1 MHHSFFLLT
10 FSSSQT
16 KGSSGAIFKS
26 FTTREEAQAF
36 MRANNSIYKSIAAAS
51 AASAAPIPSYR
62 MVISSKCQDRKKR
75 SLEND
80 TPSNPRKKPVSSA
93 TSTASKKSGST
104 PDKKRSRENDT
115 PCNPRKKT
123 PIQQKQASD
132 SNFRLQITI
141 YFDGGSRGNPGLAGA
156 GADVVV
162 ADNSND
168 TPATTTFSVREYC
181 GLKQTNNFAEYHG
194 LLAGLKQA
202 KMCIEQYSSSKQ
214 LAQSATSSLAQNPL
228 FQLQIFGDSNLIIQQ
243 LKGAWQ
249 CRHPNIKP
257 LFHQCQQL
265 IGEMK
270 GMGEKSE
277 VLYEHVYREHNKVAD
292 ALANEAMD
300 QRRSW
305 TTSTSDSSIDDSP
318 NDDKKSAAAE
328 TKNNSAAAA
337 ETEKNNPTAA
347 ETKTNNPASSG
358 QEVIDVDDSDS
369 DSHYA
374 RVHYD
379 C

>member
-1 MHHSFFLLT
+1 
-10 FSSSQT
+10 
-16 KGSSGAIFKS
+16 
-26 FTTREEAQAF
+26 

-270 GMGEKSE
+270 GMWEKSE
-277 VLYEHVYREHNKVAD
+277 VLYEHVYRKDNKVAD
-292 ALANEAMD
+292 GECQTLLLFVIEDRHHLTNRKYFPQRLQMKPWINVEAGPPQLLIVQSTIALMMIRS
-300 QRRSW
+300 QQQQKLRIIVQQQQKLRR
-305 TTSTSDSSIDDSP
+305 TIQQQQKLRQTIQHHLDR
-318 NDDKKSAAAE
+318 K
-328 TKNNSAAAA
+328 
-337 ETEKNNPTAA
+337 
-347 ETKTNNPASSG
+347 
-358 QEVIDVDDSDS
+358 
-369 DSHYA
+369 
-374 RVHYD
+374 
-379 C
+379 